1 MIGFRFVSPQNDAFF
16 TSLRFDADPP
26 PQELP
31 THLSRGRKR
40 ILHFVF
46 KWIPAV
52 TRASPACDLAGR
64 SRACD
69 LPGKFRKRSI
79 WPGID
84 KGGREKCPIPQCS
97 MMPTVQVHPIAAIQD
112 IQRAASHPAVA
123 GGGGSGAS
131 RWCP

>member
-1 MIGFRFVSPQNDAFF
+1 MPMRMVGLRFVSSQNAAFF
-16 TSLRFDADPP
+16 TRLRFAADPRRT
-26 PQELP
+26 ELP

-79 WPGID
+79 WPGTD

-97 MMPTVQVHPIAAIQD
+97 MMPTVQDIPIAVS
-112 IQRAASHPAVA
+112 RPAVA
-123 GGGGSGAS
+123 GGG
-131 RWCP
+131 